1 MLLTQ
6 DQLNQR
12 LEQAK
17 QRAIEY
23 KLNRAR
29 DSLRHGFTV
38 DSLSIE
44 NGGLCIP
51 FRPRLKVFKGCSGK
65 VTFNPLTGDAYSFGW
80 WRFVKVIDGRVVFNN
95 YDYSV
100 TTRGHQ
106 WRIRDLLN
114 ELGIEIDFVINM
126 PHSLDDEL
134 FYSTALEFFYGEIYK
149 ARNKLTRTISYK
161 KYYQTIINS
170 CTANIK
176 RLRRVGCT
184 YNKVRQKQL
193 KSLVERN
200 IEDQLKRNRERRKA
214 KTAI

>member
-106 WRIRDLLN
+106 WQIQDLLG
-114 ELGIEIDFVINM
+114 ELGIEIDFTVNM
-126 PHSLDDEL
+126 SYSLTDEL
-134 FYSTALEFFYGEIYK
+134 FYSTALEYFYEEIYK
-149 ARNKLTRTISYK
+149 AQNKLTRANSHK
-161 KYYQTIINS
+161 GYYVKVIEKCKS
-170 CTANIK
+170 DIK
-176 RLRRVGCT
+176 RLRQVGCT
-184 YNKVRQKQL
+184 YSKAQQKQL

-214 KTAI
+214 KIPF